1 MLNGSWAG
9 DVDRV
14 GWITDLFRWM
24 RKPADQ
30 SLVWPVYITKCKKV
44 MGLKFEILIDKA
56 DSFKDG
62 GLLQLNKGTID
73 ITLSFN

>member
-1 MLNGSWAG
+1 
-9 DVDRV
+9 
-14 GWITDLFRWM
+14 M